1 MASGGQIPLAERIDP
16 SRLSRISIVSY
27 LINILNAL
35 IILISFVL
43 ICIILIQRGRGG
55 GLAGAFGGVGG
66 SSAFGTKAG
75 DVFTRVTVGVAIAWI
90 LLAMLLVRL
99 TNISGR
105 NIGNPALDF
114 GSGSSLTKELG
125 SSKKTMGGADVE
137 ALPPGSPTTGV
148 TPGAGTN
155 APAGVGAGT
164 GSLGTAAPTVS
175 VPAIPENTAPAT
187 KK

>member
-1 MASGGQIPLAERIDP
+1 LIRIGFQGFQI
-16 SRLSRISIVSY
+16 VTY

-35 IILISFVL
+35 IILVSFVL
-43 ICIILIQRGRGG
+43 ICIVLIQRGRGG

-99 TNISGR
+99 TNLNSGASS
-105 NIGNPALDF
+105 NPALDF
-114 GSGSSLTKELG
+114 GSGSSLSKELG
-125 SSKKTMGGADVE
+125 PSRKTPGGADVG
-137 ALPPGSPTTGV
+137 ALPPGSPTSGV
-148 TPGAGTN
+148 LPGAGTSG
-155 APAGVGAGT
+155 PAGVAAGT
-164 GSLGTAAPTVS
+164 GSLGSAAPTVS
-175 VPAIPENTAPAT
+175 VPPIPETPAPAT